1 MILDYYLLLS
11 VVVNCVYDNVEH
23 DVVSLGWSFLS
34 SLMNDIGVLL
44 YFKYIARTQVLTTRV
59 GHEYMSVSTIYEIT
73 SF

>member
-44 YFKYIARTQVLTTRV
+44 YLSILLGLRYSLL
-59 GHEYMSVSTIYEIT
+59 VSDMNTCP
-73 SF
+73 FRLFMK